1 MKHPIRAIV
10 AGAVTALFGLE
21 AVAASD
27 AAPVRNAR
35 SVYTDTHGPACRD
48 IVADSEFGLVECT
61 GPGGRV
67 FEISDAILQARMRFS
82 QLDDFEMRFEPPFR
96 PSGDGFGRNVEWR
109 LTPQGSPF
117 ATIYRAFTYESEHS
131 QRSRQ
136 VLIVTKLDGAR
147 ACHVAYVD
155 AHTRNAN
162 EAAREAADTLA
173 PRFRCGLDTPQR
185 IGNTAWY

>member
-1 MKHPIRAIV
+1 MKHPFAALIAAAV
-10 AGAVTALFGLE
+10 AAVLGLD

-27 AAPVRNAR
+27 AAPIRNAR

-48 IVADSEFGLVECT
+48 VVADAEFGLVECT

-82 QLDDFEMRFEPPFR
+82 QVDDHEMRFEPAFR

-109 LTPQGSPF
+109 LTPQNRPF
-117 ATIYRAFTYESEHS
+117 ATIYRAFTYEHENS
-131 QRSRQ
+131 QRARQ
-136 VLIVTKLDGAR
+136 VLVVTKLDGPR

-155 AHTRNAN
+155 AHTRDAN
-162 EAAREAADTLA
+162 ERAREAADTLA
-173 PRFRCGLDTPQR
+173 PGFRCGLDSPRR